1 MGTTQPIRNKT
12 DVKNFM
18 AYYERIKPNPR
29 NHAMIVLGLHTALRI
44 SDILNLQWHSLYQ
57 FDRQTYVEH
66 LLVYEKKTGKPSLIA
81 LNHPVIAA
89 LEAYRIKR
97 LPKPHDYIIFF
108 QKVPILPNL
117 FAVRRRTASSKKL
130 PLRHCMKRISAA
142 ILCARPSVTMHG
154 NRALLPSF

>member
-1 MGTTQPIRNKT
+1 MS
-12 DVKNFM
+12 
-18 AYYERIKPNPR
+18 YYERFKPNPR

-81 LNHPVIAA
+81 LNHHVIDA

-97 LPKPHDYIIFF
+97 LPKPQDYIFS
-108 QKVPILPNL
+108 KVPILPNL

-130 PLRHCMKRISAA
+130 PLRH
-142 ILCARPSVTMHG
+142 
-154 NRALLPSF
+154 